1 MTSPGGGSGTGSS
14 SMTGTGR
21 RAVGSSG
28 SGRAFD
34 GSPMTASASGEI
46 SWWSAIGA
54 SALGPRLWQPASH
67 PPTSTTATHVRVRG
81 CRGLEGWSLLSCVDP
96 PASLECID
104 GDPTDRFAVGKR
116 YRSQREK
123 FPEIRGP
130 TDVVERRHLETK
142 GDPPRDRSP
151 LL

>member
-1 MTSPGGGSGTGSS
+1 
-14 SMTGTGR
+14 
-21 RAVGSSG
+21 
-28 SGRAFD
+28 
-34 GSPMTASASGEI
+34 ASASGEI

-151 LL
+151 LLEWAVCPTAEPIVVRRSATGSRRRSAGAVSRTSSA